1 MFLETVKFAGNTQD
15 MAIKKPTLEKI
26 NPGPDNSVFVRQ
38 TSEQRSSPPFW
49 HFHPELELIYVDK
62 GEGRRHIGNHLSY
75 FHNSQLLLIGA
86 KLPHSGFS
94 DKFTR
99 TGSETYIQFKQDFL
113 GESFFQTPEMN
124 SIEGLF
130 ERAKKGVLFQPEVK
144 EKVGPK
150 IIDLVNH
157 QGFHRVMGLLD
168 ILHDLALS
176 RDYTLLNVDGFAFET
191 TIQDSDRIEKVYKH
205 ININFGRSIS
215 LEEISDLS
223 SMTVPAFCRYF
234 KKSTGRT
241 FTRFVNEFR
250 IIQARRLL
258 SETNSSISDISM
270 ECGFNNFSHFNKLFK
285 EYADKSA
292 SEYRKDLNR
301 FVQ

>member
-1 MFLETVKFAGNTQD
+1 
-15 MAIKKPTLEKI
+15 MANRKPTLEKI
-26 NPGPDNSVFVRQ
+26 NTGPDSSVFIHQ
-38 TSEQRSSPPFW
+38 CSERRSSPPFW

-86 KLPHSGFS
+86 NLPHSGFS
-94 DKFTR
+94 DKFSR
-99 TGSETYIQFKQDFL
+99 SGSETCIQFMEGFL
-113 GESFFQTPEMN
+113 GEDFLRIPEM
-124 SIEGLF
+124 SAIAGLF
-130 ERAKKGVLFQPEVK
+130 DRAKKGVLFHK
-144 EKVGPK
+144 EAKAACGEK

-157 QGFHRVMGLLD
+157 QGIRRILLLLD
-168 ILHDLALS
+168 ILQELALS
-176 RDYTLLNVDGFAFET
+176 KDYELLNVDGFAFET
-191 TIQDSDRIEKVYKH
+191 TIQDSGRIEEVYKH
-205 ININFGRSIS
+205 INHHFGRSIS
-215 LEEISDLS
+215 LEEISDLA

-250 IIQARRLL
+250 IVQARRLL
-258 SETNSSISDISM
+258 SETNQSISDISI
-270 ECGFNNFSHFNKLFK
+270 ECGFNNFSHFNRLFR
-285 EYADKSA
+285 EYAGKSA

>member
-1 MFLETVKFAGNTQD
+1 
-15 MAIKKPTLEKI
+15 MAKKKPTLEKI
-26 NPGPDNSVFVRQ
+26 NPGPDRSVFVHQ
-38 TSEQRSSPPFW
+38 TSEQRSSLPFW

-86 KLPHSGFS
+86 NLPHSGFS

-113 GESFFQTPEMN
+113 GEDFFNTPEM
-124 SIEGLF
+124 SPIAALF
-130 ERAKKGVLFQPEVK
+130 ERANKGVLFQPEAK
-144 EKVGPK
+144 ARVGPK

-157 QGFHRVMGLLD
+157 QGFHRVLGLLD
-168 ILHDLALS
+168 ILYDLALS
-176 RDYTLLNVDGFAFET
+176 KDYTLLNVDGFAFET
-191 TIQDSDRIEKVYKH
+191 TIQDSNRIEEVYKH
-205 ININFGRSIS
+205 INANFGRSIP
-215 LEEISDLS
+215 LDEISDLA

-250 IIQARRLL
+250 IVQARRLIT
-258 SETNSSISDISM
+258 ETNNSISDISI

-285 EYADKSA
+285 EHAGKSA
-292 SEYRKDLNR
+292 SEYRKELNL